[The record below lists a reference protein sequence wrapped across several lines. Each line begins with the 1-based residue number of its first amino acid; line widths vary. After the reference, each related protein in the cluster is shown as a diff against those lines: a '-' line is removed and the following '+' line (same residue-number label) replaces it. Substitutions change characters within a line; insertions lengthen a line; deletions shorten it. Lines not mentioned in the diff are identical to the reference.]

1 MAFQFQSVG
10 RLAGHREGTVQHGTV
25 IGMNA
30 DEIHAVVQALGVE
43 LHRVTINLLH
53 HHALADSIV
62 NLKANHALAF
72 DVQHVGSRVRI
83 DFQALFEFVDTFHPS
98 LESGFGAIESIA
110 IDNGVGPHH
119 IFQGRRYSRE
129 YCGIR

>member
-1 MAFQFQSVG
+1 MLSELLCSARNDIRKKPPQSRWLFQFQSVG

-72 DVQHVGSRVRI
+72 DVQQVGPSGSVRVR
-83 DFQALFEFVDTFHPS
+83 
-98 LESGFGAIESIA
+98 
-110 IDNGVGPHH
+110 
-119 IFQGRRYSRE
+119 
-129 YCGIR
+129 